1 MPQSNPTHGMK
12 VGNLKA
18 YKEAM
23 NKPPPR
29 KGLVVN
35 MSVEAFHYY
44 RQIHYVDVLQWNG
57 GVLMVRKRIQPEP
70 VKEGAQ

>member
-1 MPQSNPTHGMK
+1 MSQSNQPPKMK
-12 VGNLKA
+12 VGNPKA

-35 MSVEAFHYY
+35 MSIEAFHYY
-44 RQIHYVDVLQWNG
+44 RQIHHVDVLQWNG
-57 GVLMVRKRIQPEP
+57 GVLMVRKRIQSEA
-70 VKEGAQ
+70 VKEGVP